1 MPCQVVRLAGTK
13 DRPRPEQ
20 ANPGAGRFL
29 GVTSF
34 AGMGGGARVTC
45 RAPTCRLAGPPQ
57 TTSPQC
63 SDCSRRWARLGLYP
77 LATQAQYA
85 AGDTR
90 AIRHEYELLLPY
102 SSRCVG
108 QPDYDPPPFTRLDG
122 RPPQRSPWPFGAG
135 RLAAVC
141 QGAAGGAR
149 WGAGPHVAP
158 VHAAWA
164 AALHFPSGHG
174 HRSSPRPRIALA
186 GWLQRLRSQ
195 GQAWGIEPQTRSYL
209 TNALEKADREEH
221 APVRE

>member
-1 MPCQVVRLAGTK
+1 MSGRPTGRNQGPSEAGTGEPWC
-13 DRPRPEQ
+13 RPFPRGHLLRRHGRRREGDVSRAYLPASGASTDHQPAMLGLLASMGATRSIPSSDTGAIRRWRHTRHTPRIRIVVTVLIAVRRP
-20 ANPGAGRFL
+20 ARLRPASVHPAGR
-29 GVTSF
+29 
-34 AGMGGGARVTC
+34 
-45 RAPTCRLAGPPQ
+45 
-57 TTSPQC
+57 
-63 SDCSRRWARLGLYP
+63 
-77 LATQAQYA
+77 
-85 AGDTR
+85 
-90 AIRHEYELLLPY
+90 
-102 SSRCVG
+102 
-108 QPDYDPPPFTRLDG
+108 